1 MFARRRLLFVLA
13 LLVVFLAGCGGAPVS
28 DLEDKREINMIVD
41 TYLNAVFNGD
51 YNTAKGCLH
60 PDSPLQERLDMIF
73 QQFAPIF
80 ADLHSSGYTLVA
92 DLDLLNINISG
103 DTAVATVGTA
113 NFCYYHNIY
122 DMDCEQNN
130 DLYGSQIMFKK
141 YAGKW
146 YVY

>member
-1 MFARRRLLFVLA
+1 MKRKYFLALFLVLA
-13 LLVVFLAGCGGAPVS
+13 LFLAGCGGTPVS
-28 DLEDKREINMIVD
+28 ELEDEKEINMIVD
-41 TYLNAVFNGD
+41 TYLNAAFNGD

-60 PDSPLQERLDMIF
+60 PDSLLQERLDMIF

-80 ADLHSSGYTLVA
+80 ADLHSAGYTLMV

-103 DTAVATVGTA
+103 DTAVATVGTLNA
-113 NFCYYHNIY
+113 CYYHNIY
-122 DMDCEQNN
+122 DMDCVQNN